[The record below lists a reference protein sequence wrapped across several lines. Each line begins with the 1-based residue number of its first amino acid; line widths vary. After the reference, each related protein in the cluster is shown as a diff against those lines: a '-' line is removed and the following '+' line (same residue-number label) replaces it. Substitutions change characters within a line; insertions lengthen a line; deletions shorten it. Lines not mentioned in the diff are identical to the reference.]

1 MAVENTIQDSVLS
14 FLNSIPGCV
23 AENVSGNANQSGRSD
38 INGCYKGKCFK
49 IELKSR
55 DTGYK
60 PTKKQ
65 LLYLKKWKYAGAIAA
80 VCYSLDEVKEVL
92 GIE

>member
-1 MAVENTIQDSVLS
+1 MGLENNLQTRVLKY
-14 FLNSIPGCV
+14 LNSVPRCV
-23 AENVSGNANQSGRSD
+23 AENVSGNVKQSGRAD

-60 PTKKQ
+60 PTKQQ
-65 LLYLKKWKYAGAIAA
+65 LLYLEKWRRAGAIVA
-80 VCYSLDEVKEVL
+80 VCYSIEDVKEAL

>member
-1 MAVENTIQDSVLS
+1 MAAEGTIQDSVLS
-14 FLNSIPGCV
+14 FLNSIPGCI
-23 AENVSGNANQSGRSD
+23 AENVSGNANQSGRAD
-38 INGCYKGKCFK
+38 INGCYKGRCFK

-65 LLYLKKWKYAGAIAA
+65 LLYLKKWKSAGAIAA